1 MLTRESKTQGVT
13 IILLIGAVFSLA
25 TLVVRLGAF
34 HLPGNHQG
42 YAPEQPIAFSHRLHA
57 GELMIDCKYCHHGA
71 EISRHAGIPASSV
84 CMNCH
89 AVVTDTLGSLRAEDD
104 LAKEEDRKPRRM
116 VSSELQKLY
125 DALALDEEMKPKAGE
140 TPEPIEWIKVHN
152 LPDFV
157 YFNHSAHVNA
167 HVDCDRCH
175 GAIETME
182 RVRQV
187 ESLSMGWCVNCHR
200 TVNSIGVAGITVDA
214 SLDCAACHY

>member
-1 MLTRESKTQGVT
+1 MLSQDSKSKSLT
-13 IILLIGAVFSLA
+13 IVLLIGAVFCLA
-25 TLVVRLGAF
+25 TLVPRLGAF

-42 YAPEQPIAFSHRLHA
+42 YAPDQPIEFSHRLHA
-57 GELMIDCKYCHHGA
+57 GELLIDCKYCHHGA
-71 EISRHAGIPASSV
+71 EISRHAGFPASSV

-89 AVVTDTLGSLRAEDD
+89 SIVTDTLGSLRAEDE

-116 VSSELQKLY
+116 VSAELQKLY
-125 DALALDEEMKPKAGE
+125 DTLGLDSEMKPKAGQ
-140 TPEPIEWIKVHN
+140 TPAPIEWIKVHN

-157 YFNHSAHVNA
+157 YFNHSVHISANVA
-167 HVDCDRCH
+167 CERCH

-200 TVNSIGVAGITVDA
+200 TVNSLGVAGNTVDA